1 MHTNPPPLP
10 PSHPMTAMTISK
22 ETMSHYF
29 HLPIDRAAKQLNVG
43 LSVFKQQCRQVG
55 IQRWPYRKLRS
66 LQKMIADFQV
76 RNQINLIF
84 WYLFDNDL

>member
-1 MHTNPPPLP
+1 MHTNPPSHP
-10 PSHPMTAMTISK
+10 PSPPMTAMTISK
-22 ETMSHYF
+22 DTMSHYF

-76 RNQINLIF
+76 SNQINML
-84 WYLFDNDL
+84 LFF